1 MIIMAAS
8 IKGLQKT
15 SVVDFPPYVA
25 CTVFISTCNFRCGF
39 CHNTDLVNDSG
50 KLKQYSEEEIL
61 NFLDSKRNI
70 LDGVCI
76 SGGEPTLYPSLKA
89 FIKKIKDKGFKV
101 KLDTNGTNP
110 GLLKE
115 LIDDKLL
122 DYIAMDIKASKE
134 NYEKATD
141 VKVNMGD
148 LNKSIEIIKN
158 SNVDYEFRTTI
169 VPELID
175 ETSIIDI
182 AEWLRGS
189 KKYALQQFDSSK
201 HLLNKSFEAKQ
212 PYEKE
217 MLDQFKD
224 ILQGNF
230 DVVEVRA

>member
-1 MIIMAAS
+1 MGAS

-15 SVVDFPPYVA
+15 SVIDFPPYIA

-39 CHNTDLVNDSG
+39 CHNPDLVNNSG

-61 NFLDSKRNI
+61 TFLDSKKNI

-76 SGGEPTLYPSLKA
+76 SGGEPTLYPGLKA

-110 GLLKE
+110 ELLKE
-115 LIDDKLL
+115 LIDNKLL

-134 NYEKATD
+134 NYEKAVST
-141 VKVNMGD
+141 KVS
-148 LNKSIEIIKN
+148 LEKIQKSVDIIKN
-158 SNVDYEFRTTI
+158 SEVDYEFRTTI

-175 ETSIIDI
+175 ESAIIDI

-189 KKYALQQFDSSK
+189 KKYALQQFVSSLP
-201 HLLNKSFEAKQ
+201 LLDKSFEAKQ
-212 PYEKE
+212 PYNKD
-217 MLDQFKD
+217 MLDRFKGIIQD
-224 ILQGNF
+224 YVQE
-230 DVVEVRA
+230 VVVRA

>member
-1 MIIMAAS
+1 MAAS

-25 CTVFISTCNFRCGF
+25 CTIFISTCNFRCGF

-50 KLKQYSEEEIL
+50 KLKQYSEEEIF

-76 SGGEPTLYPSLKA
+76 SGGEPTLYHGLKA
-89 FIKKIKDKGFKV
+89 FIKKIKDKGLKV

-110 GLLKE
+110 ELLKE
-115 LIDDKLL
+115 LIQNNLL
-122 DYIAMDIKASKE
+122 DYVAMDIKASKE
-134 NYEKATD
+134 NYEKAVG
-141 VKVNMGD
+141 VKVNIED

-158 SNVDYEFRTTI
+158 SNIGYEFRTTV

-175 ETSIIDI
+175 ETAIIDI

-189 KKYALQQFDSSK
+189 KKYALQQFVSSLP
-201 HLLNKSFEAKQ
+201 LLDKSFEAKP
-212 PYEKE
+212 PYNKD
-217 MLDQFKD
+217 MLDRFKGIVQD
-224 ILQGNF
+224 YVQ
-230 DVVEVRA
+230 DVEVRA